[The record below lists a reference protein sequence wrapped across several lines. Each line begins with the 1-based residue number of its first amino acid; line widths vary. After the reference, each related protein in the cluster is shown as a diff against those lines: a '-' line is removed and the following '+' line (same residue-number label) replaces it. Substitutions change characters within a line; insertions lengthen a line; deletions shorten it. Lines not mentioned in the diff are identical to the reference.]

1 MNIITPCITFDQP
14 LWWKAVGIIEA
25 KQMGIVC
32 KLGGFHTLMSFLGSI
47 GRVMAGSG
55 LEEALTEIYAKNHVP
70 HIMSGKAVSRA
81 LRGHFLVEA
90 ALVKRLAQPIYAD
103 MELGYQTEIKI
114 LLERILNKD
123 ANVEDVN
130 QSHALQLFSS
140 TLKSSKDL
148 LETQSRTAKLW
159 IQYLNYIQI
168 VKLFIHAE
176 RTGNWNLHLL
186 ATESMINLFA
196 ATGHLHY
203 AKSAR
208 LYLQLMLALPEQY
221 LWLYNKFAMEGYHTI
236 RRSRRYWAGLWSDLV
251 IEQVMIITI
260 SKFTSLQL
268 DELWIELGR
277 GKK

>member
-1 MNIITPCITFDQP
+1 
-14 LWWKAVGIIEA
+14 
-25 KQMGIVC
+25 
-32 KLGGFHTLMSFLGSI
+32 MSTI
-47 GRVMAGSG
+47 
-55 LEEALTEIYAKNHVP
+55 
-70 HIMSGKAVSRA
+70 
-81 LRGHFLVEA
+81 FLV
-90 ALVKRLAQPIYAD
+90 
-103 MELGYQTEIKI
+103 EIKI
-114 LLERILNKD
+114 LIERILNKD

-208 LYLQLMLALPEQY
+208 LYLQLKLALPEQY

-251 IEQVMIITI
+251 IEQVMM
-260 SKFTSLQL
+260 KSLKSRGGL
-268 DELWIELGR
+268 TR
-277 GKK
+277 GKGMTDSVRHQWVHTMHRCASVHNAMTILTDLGTKPVNNMLI